1 MFSWNFA
8 KSAEAVLSRWAMKRL
23 CKFVL
28 KKKLGK
34 FILGDIDLDQL
45 DVQLAEGTIQL
56 SDLALNVDCLNEK
69 VKHLIQV
76 LLSCKICFLKFVK
89 VKLSVTCFLL
99 CFFINFSCINSW
111 SCLLVASN

>member
-8 KSAEAVLSRWAMKRL
+8 KSAEAVLSRLVVKRL

-28 KKKLGK
+28 KKKLGQ

-45 DVQLAEGTIQL
+45 DVQISEGTIQL

-69 VKHLIQV
+69 VKRLI
-76 LLSCKICFLKFVK
+76 
-89 VKLSVTCFLL
+89 
-99 CFFINFSCINSW
+99 
-111 SCLLVASN
+111 